1 MGRQADSRA
10 VEIERLRR
18 LPPDLAA
25 QLAAT
30 GLCRAM
36 APAEVGAAEVPV
48 ADAVDAIERL
58 AYHDGATGWCGMIA
72 CTTSLLGG
80 HLPAEWAET
89 IYGDPAAITGGF
101 AAPVGR
107 AEPAEGGMLVS
118 GRWQWGSGTH
128 NCTWIGGGCR
138 TDSGAAF
145 VFFSP
150 DQVTLLDTW
159 YVAGLRGSGSTDY
172 EVADAFIPAGRWVDI
187 GGPPVVDRQLY
198 RFPFFGALAIG
209 VAAVTLG
216 LARRAYDELIALAA
230 TKKPAQSSR
239 TLADRAVIQA
249 QVAEAE
255 AARRS
260 ARLLVD
266 DAVGRAWT
274 AAASGDITG
283 EQRRLL
289 RLAATNAALQA
300 AHAVDLCYHAGGGTA
315 VYEDSPLQRVF
326 RDVHVATQHA
336 MVAPRVYEVVGR
348 AALGLPTDLSQM

>member
-1 MGRQADSRA
+1 VAAD
-10 VEIERLRR
+10 
-18 LPPDLAA
+18 
-25 QLAAT
+25 LAAT

-36 APAEVGAAEVPV
+36 APAELGAAELPV
-48 ADAVDAIERL
+48 ADVVDAVERL

-80 HLPAEWAET
+80 HLPTEWAET
-89 IYGDPAAITGGF
+89 IYGDPAAVTGGF

-107 AEPAEGGMLVS
+107 AEPTEGGMVVS

-128 NCTWIGGGCR
+128 HCTWIGGGCR
-138 TDSGAAF
+138 VADGAAF

-159 YVAGLRGSGSTDY
+159 YVAGLRGTGSTDY
-172 EVADAFIPAGRWVDI
+172 EVTDAFVPAGRWVTI

-198 RFPFFGALAIG
+198 RFPFFGALALG
-209 VAAVTLG
+209 VAAVALG
-216 LARRAYDELIALAA
+216 LARRAYDELVTLAA
-230 TKKPAQSSR
+230 TKTPAQSTR
-239 TLADRAVIQA
+239 TLAERAVVQT

-266 DAVGRAWT
+266 DAVGGAWT

-289 RLAATNAALQA
+289 RLAATNATLQA

-336 MVAPRVYEVVGR
+336 MVAPRTYEVVGR
-348 AALGLPTDLSQM
+348 AALGLPTDLSQI